1 MKCKELQLV
10 DDIEQ
15 KFKISYKYKDILG
28 NGAFGT
34 VRIGTKNTIN
44 DPNNNENGL
53 QQYLETKKFAIK
65 MMDKLVI
72 D

>member
-15 KFKISYKYKDILG
+15 RFKISYKYKDILG

-34 VRIGTKNTIN
+34 VRIGTKNII
-44 DPNNNENGL
+44 DSAGNNEI
-53 QQYLETKKFAIK
+53 T
-65 MMDKLVI
+65 
-72 D
+72 